1 MSKKSWKFKLLF
13 IFILI
18 FISVLVWFYF
28 WFTNTL
34 ILRNQAQEVVNQAE
48 NYQVLEDYIDQEYN
62 RCQEFITQKE
72 GDFGSFEYCKNFIEW
87 VNKAPLL
94 N

>member
-1 MSKKSWKFKLLF
+1 MA
-13 IFILI
+13 FILI
-18 FISVLVWFYF
+18 FVGFLICFYF

-34 ILRNQAQEVVNQAE
+34 VLRHQAQEVVNQAE
-48 NYQVLEDYIDQEYN
+48 NYQFLEDYIDQEYN
-62 RCQEFITQKE
+62 RCQEFIVQKE

-87 VNKAPLL
+87 VNEAPLV